1 MESQEMP
8 LLLPDNIKEE
18 APDEAVIEGFCDEE
32 DPPEVDP
39 YGDDYLDGDVE
50 SEEDIKCNT
59 DFDEPLS
66 GREAER
72 QEIDVESGSSDDP
85 RDPDYGAT
93 KQKRVSPRALLGDQ
107 KGRYP
112 CYIEAC
118 KWRGNF
124 RSVRC
129 THMRTMHPTWQR
141 PPRYLL
147 NRIAR
152 DGRVLK
158 PNDENARYG
167 CFVEGCPWRGQYR
180 ASRSNHIKSQHK
192 DFIPTRHRAPNG
204 GFVAAG
210 PYSCH
215 LPDCA
220 WRGASRSTRAVHMAR
235 EHRGWEPS
243 RYKPKR
249 FNCNECAETVSS
261 HKAFVDHMAS
271 AHNLGN
277 LIEEH
282 FNSMIWYQ
290 NIQREHSITFVKRQG
305 LKVGQQHQILYVYC
319 SHSEVCT
326 PEGPYM
332 RAKPTAYRPK
342 NFRVDLAERP
352 TLCCVF
358 LRVVHFDDGHLTA
371 HGCLE
376 HTGHRLGTSLLRLS
390 SLERLCV
397 EENTYLRDLDDVNAL
412 KRILARLQ
420 VLEGPSPDEYQPER
434 RLNPEEPFKHILATD
449 ELQSLSRR
457 FSDPT
462 LYPPGS
468 VFGYVSPNE
477 GYFGFGFSDM
487 RMARWWR
494 KYSSKGVCFDE
505 MPICID
511 GRPYV
516 VTLALVFATGDRV
529 RVAAFFTTVGHL
541 QTFVTPL
548 SNDYPALITQH
559 FGRFQRENGTFDLQ
573 LSEWSLLLDW
583 ANDLQAL
590 IDNSPRPA
598 DRAADAAPLAVHLD
612 KLLEP
617 NFLARWSPLSRNP
630 LTAHSNPAL
639 DFAVRVL
646 RERYLSTDGY
656 LRIDQYVGD
665 LMERVGDY
673 NNIKCKVPMVRSTP
687 DMPRQLPLDDAMNLS
702 VEEQRSLASMPSTS
716 GSSLSSLHNTSKT
729 DSQNNYQPCSSRR
742 AIYVPAP
749 DPGFCKVTQ
758 FLNFPTLSPSSESL
772 SSFLADLPSTST
784 QLPPLRW
791 NRNGQFLE
799 TVEEVEQP
807 EPWLQRA
814 PLPSA
819 EQPQMYADEQVVY
832 DAEVVVDVET
842 VAGGPREDG
851 AVCMNN
857 SQEVPSTSLPK
868 AKKQREAAGKVVAGL
883 LKELVDIAAT

>member
-32 DPPEVDP
+32 DPPEIDP

-59 DFDEPLS
+59 DFDEPVS
-66 GREAER
+66 GREAVS
-72 QEIDVESGSSDDP
+72 QEIDVESGSSVDP
-85 RDPDYGAT
+85 LDPDYYAT
-93 KQKRVSPRALLGDQ
+93 KKKRVSPRALLGDQ

-192 DFIPTRHRAPNG
+192 DFIPTRHRAPN
-204 GFVAAG
+204 
-210 PYSCH
+210 
-215 LPDCA
+215 
-220 WRGASRSTRAVHMAR
+220 
-235 EHRGWEPS
+235 
-243 RYKPKR
+243 

-261 HKAFVDHMAS
+261 HKAFVDHMAG

-420 VLEGPSPDEYQPER
+420 VLEGPSPEEYQPVR

-477 GYFGFGFSDM
+477 GYFGFGFSDT

-529 RVAAFFTTVGHL
+529 RVAAFYVSNSPDKTPLFEKLSSITVGHL

-559 FGRFQRENGTFDLQ
+559 FARFQRENGTFDLQ

-590 IDNSPRPA
+590 VDNSL
-598 DRAADAAPLAVHLD
+598 DRLTVLLTLRRLLRLQDQRVFQQTLNELFVGINEMQHWALAVHLD

-617 NFLARWSPLSRNP
+617 SFLARWSPLSRNP
-630 LTAHSNPAL
+630 LTAHSNPTL

-665 LMERVGDY
+665 LMERVRDY
-673 NNIKCKVPMVRSTP
+673 NNIKCKVPMARSTP
-687 DMPRQLPLDDAMNLS
+687 DMPRQLPLDDAMNLII
-702 VEEQRSLASMPSTS
+702 EEQRSLASMPSTS
-716 GSSLSSLHNTSKT
+716 GSSLSSLPNTSKT

-758 FLNFPTLSPSSESL
+758 FLNFPTPSPSSESL

-814 PLPSA
+814 PPPSA

-842 VAGGPREDG
+842 VASGPREDG

-857 SQEVPSTSLPK
+857 SQEVPTTSLPK